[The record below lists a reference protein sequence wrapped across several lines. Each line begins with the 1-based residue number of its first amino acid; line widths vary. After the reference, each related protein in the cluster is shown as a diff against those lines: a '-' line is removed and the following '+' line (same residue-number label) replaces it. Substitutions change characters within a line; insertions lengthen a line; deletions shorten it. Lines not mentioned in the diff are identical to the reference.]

1 MRGSYYLVRAVM
13 ATPMVTSNRR
23 RVSAPGTEWPSSHM
37 VRVYSSRGSSPE

>member
-1 MRGSYYLVRAVM
+1 MRGEYYLVRAVM

-37 VRVYSSRGSSPE
+37 VRVYSSR